1 MFWRVLNEWGV
12 MPQRYY
18 FWATCLSGGL
28 LYCLV
33 FIFAQDFCALD
44 KHALHSQPALLL
56 FYCRV
61 D

>member
-33 FIFAQDFCALD
+33 FIFAQDFVPWINMRCTVS
-44 KHALHSQPALLL
+44 LHYCF